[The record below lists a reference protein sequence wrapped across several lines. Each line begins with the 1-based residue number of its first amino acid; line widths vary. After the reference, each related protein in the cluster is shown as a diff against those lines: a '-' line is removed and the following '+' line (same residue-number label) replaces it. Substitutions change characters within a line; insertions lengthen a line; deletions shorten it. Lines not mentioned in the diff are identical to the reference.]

1 MRRKW
6 EEMRAMPET
15 PSRSC
20 AEREKYRHLRQQRS
34 PVLVKK
40 KNDIIC
46 NELAIVRVMRL
57 SLARD
62 AEGRLWIETGQ
73 DDDEVDR
80 YFVDLLQYPYSK
92 RS

>member
-1 MRRKW
+1 
-6 EEMRAMPET
+6 
-15 PSRSC
+15 
-20 AEREKYRHLRQQRS
+20 
-34 PVLVKK
+34 
-40 KNDIIC
+40 
-46 NELAIVRVMRL
+46 MRL